1 MTEDRSAETLQG
13 LRDRGAPDQTDS
25 RFRPPKQDR
34 SRLTLDRI
42 ATAALEMMEEVG
54 VEGATVAAIV
64 NRAGASV
71 GSFYARFPGKEDLIR
86 YLQDRVWTDA
96 RERWDQALA
105 AEAWEGLPMTSVVEG
120 VVGLLLRSLKA
131 DYQRRRALGWNRAM
145 DPTGAE
151 LALSFHDHLLST
163 VTSLLLARR
172 GEISHPDPEAAIP
185 FGYRAVVGAIREFL
199 SMEEARALAPDKV
212 GVLLQGDDLGRELAR
227 LWNGYLDPST
237 RSGLEA
243 GKGDV
248 DFFDPWG

>member
-1 MTEDRSAETLQG
+1 
-13 LRDRGAPDQTDS
+13 
-25 RFRPPKQDR
+25 
-34 SRLTLDRI
+34 
-42 ATAALEMMEEVG
+42 MEEVG

-64 NRAGASV
+64 GRAGASV
-71 GSFYARFPGKEDLIR
+71 GSFYARFPGKEDLVR
-86 YLQDRVWTDA
+86 YLQDRVWSDA
-96 RERWDQALA
+96 RERWDDALS

-145 DPTGAE
+145 DPNGAE

-163 VTSLLLARR
+163 VTPLLLSRR
-172 GEISHPDPEAAIP
+172 EEISHPEPEVAIP

-199 SMEEARALAPDKV
+199 SLEEVRALAPDQV
-212 GVLLQGDDLGRELAR
+212 GNLLQGDDLGRELAR

-237 RSGLEA
+237 RSGLDA
-243 GKGDV
+243 GDGDV